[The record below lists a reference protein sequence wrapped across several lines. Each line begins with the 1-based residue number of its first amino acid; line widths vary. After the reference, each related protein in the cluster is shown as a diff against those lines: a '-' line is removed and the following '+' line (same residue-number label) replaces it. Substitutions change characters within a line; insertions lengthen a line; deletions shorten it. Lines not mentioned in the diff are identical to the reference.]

1 MGSFPFHL
9 FSDSVL
15 PGLAII
21 FLLVSLLGYLRRQ
34 RADREKK
41 NAELQQISDLH
52 LLSKAVAESPD
63 PKRTADLAMQR
74 TTEMPGTSRHNGNC
88 VKVAAVSPKP
98 GDVERDQRP
107 LEAYLEV
114 AVKRMFSKDPGAF
127 SQYRNRFERMLRG
140 PEGESPSLLDM
151 ITCLAYAVETKDI
164 HTKGHSQAVSRL
176 AAQIATQMR
185 LSEAEIEEIRLA
197 GIVHDI
203 GKIHMPEP
211 LLYKPTPLTA
221 EEYEIMKTHAAWGA
235 KILEPLKV
243 IAIERIVRYHHE
255 RYDGTGY
262 PEGLAGDK
270 IPLGARIV
278 AVAES
283 FHNMVSTLPYRSART
298 FEDALTELRRY
309 RGTQFDPMVVDAF
322 LRLIESLSGQGD
334 KWTGFHLS
342 P

>member
-1 MGSFPFHL
+1 MGSFSFHL
-9 FSDSVL
+9 FSHSVL
-15 PGLAII
+15 PWLVII
-21 FLLVSLLGYLRRQ
+21 LLLVSLLGYFRRQ

-41 NAELQQISDLH
+41 NAELQRFSNLH
-52 LLSKAVAESPD
+52 LFSKALAESPD
-63 PKRTADLAMQR
+63 PKQMGDLTMQR
-74 TTEMPGTSRHNGNC
+74 TTEMLGTSHHNGNC
-88 VKVAAVSPKP
+88 VKVAALSPKP
-98 GDVERDQRP
+98 GEVGRDEG
-107 LEAYLEV
+107 LLAYLDV
-114 AVKRMFSKDPGAF
+114 AMKRMFSTDPGAF
-127 SQYRNRFERMLRG
+127 SQYRRSFERRLRG
-140 PEGESPSLLDM
+140 PEGESPSLLDT
-151 ITCLAYAVETKDI
+151 ITALAFAVEAKNPKTQS
-164 HTKGHSQAVSRL
+164 HSQAVSKL

-203 GKIHMPEP
+203 GKIHVPEP
-211 LLYKPTPLTA
+211 LLYKPTLLTA
-221 EEYEIMKTHAAWGA
+221 EEYEIMKSHAAWGA
-235 KILEPLKV
+235 KIVEPLKV
-243 IAIERIVRYHHE
+243 KAIERIVRYHHE

-298 FEDALTELRRY
+298 FEDALAELRRY

-322 LRLIESLSGQGD
+322 LRSIESLSRQRP
-334 KWTGFHLS
+334 LA